1 HPLNAIQLSGGMSRG
16 GIGLCQVQ
24 SRHRSKAVEI
34 DGTASKYIDVTKS
47 GNYDRNDLNLQGDSD
62 TYTLDK
68 NTFHPTLPD
77 EVYKGGKMQIWI
89 DEGTTSII
97 AIALYDENDKNPTKY
112 TTAVYDNPATETS
125 TSQEP
130 GIFLGVLGALFL
142 VVFGLWFVL
151 GSRRPAGLTVAGG
164 PSMGMP
170 IVVPQAPSRPV

>member
-1 HPLNAIQLSGGMSRG
+1 HN
-16 GIGLCQVQ
+16 
-24 SRHRSKAVEI
+24 E
-34 DGTASKYIDVTKS
+34 
-47 GNYDRNDLNLQGDSD
+47 LNLQGDSN

-68 NTFHPTLPD
+68 SSFHPTLPD

-89 DEGTTSII
+89 DEGTTTII
-97 AIALYDENDKNPTKY
+97 AITLYDENDLNPTKY

-125 TSQEP
+125 TSQGA
-130 GIFLGVLGALFL
+130 GIFLVVLGAIIL
-142 VVFGLWFVL
+142 VVFGLSFVL